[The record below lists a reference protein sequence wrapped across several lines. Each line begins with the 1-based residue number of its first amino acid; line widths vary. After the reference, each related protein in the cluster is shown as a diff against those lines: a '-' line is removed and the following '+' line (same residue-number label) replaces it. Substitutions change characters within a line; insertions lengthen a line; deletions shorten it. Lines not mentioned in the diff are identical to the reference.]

1 MKIFALLAA
10 AVILPITLSAPA
22 PAQAQQGGHSY
33 TNVKHDGDR
42 YRPYRRG
49 VAPRRYAYNNRWR
62 DDRRGDD
69 RRDYR
74 KRDKRDS
81 KHARDYRK
89 RDKRDSKYAR
99 DYRKRDKRDS
109 KYARDYRKRDQG
121 KRYSG
126 RTYRS
131 YPWGPNYNYPR
142 RAHRYAYRAP
152 SHRHQL
158 HKHRRL
164 SRDYI
169 RRIALARYPSILR
182 IVYGDGIYDVWVRDH
197 YGRSFRLGYDAF
209 SGAFLT
215 FFFLT

>member
-1 MKIFALLAA
+1 MKLFALLAA

-22 PAQAQQGGHSY
+22 PAQAQQGGHTY

-49 VAPRRYAYNNRWR
+49 VAPRRQAYNNQWR

-74 KRDKRDS
+74 KRDKRSS
-81 KHARDYRK
+81 KYTRDYRK
-89 RDKRDSKYAR
+89 RDKRITKYR
-99 DYRKRDKRDS
+99 HDHRKHDH
-109 KYARDYRKRDQG
+109 G
-121 KRYSG
+121 KRYSS
-126 RTYRS
+126 RNYRS
-131 YPWGPNYNYPR
+131 PKYGYPR
-142 RAHRYAYRAP
+142 RAYRYAYRAP
-152 SHRHQL
+152 QHRQHL

-182 IVYGDGIYDVWVRDH
+182 INYDDGIYDVWVRDRH
-197 YGRSFRLGYDAF
+197 GSSFRLGYDAF